1 MCHTTVKP
9 KYYKTLRLHCTR
21 DNFVTIMKN
30 AAVDKTQTPCSEK
43 LLGCSDTQVR
53 RNRVPRRASESE
65 PKLLGFFTYGA
76 KMYPINHFKSLGERL
91 NVWGFLHDILGSSCS
106 MYIILFFFFPL
117 IFFFYF
123 SPVFEHDSCI
133 VCTFMDASLNFFF
146 RAYFFLSTLSCFVP
160 FLHLKIF
167 LSRFV
172 SPIIPVL

>member
-106 MYIILFFFFPL
+106 MYIILFFFFSLDIIFFIFPLSSSMTRVLCVPSWMLLLISFFVL
-117 IFFFYF
+117 IFF
-123 SPVFEHDSCI
+123 SLHSR
-133 VCTFMDASLNFFF
+133 AS
-146 RAYFFLSTLSCFVP
+146 
-160 FLHLKIF
+160 
-167 LSRFV
+167 SRF
-172 SPIIPVL
+172 SISKFSCLDSYRL